1 MNRLPPL
8 TSCKLPPTRLARFCD
23 WLRSPVPHPVYVS
36 LPRTRNRCCFSSVF
50 ETAIG
55 RQAAL
60 KLAVELSSHNKAIGF
75 GINHWFDED
84 DEVWLE
90 HLWNDL

>member
-1 MNRLPPL
+1 
-8 TSCKLPPTRLARFCD
+8 
-23 WLRSPVPHPVYVS
+23 
-36 LPRTRNRCCFSSVF
+36 VF

>member
-1 MNRLPPL
+1 
-8 TSCKLPPTRLARFCD
+8 
-23 WLRSPVPHPVYVS
+23 
-36 LPRTRNRCCFSSVF
+36 VF

-60 KLAVELSSHNKAIGF
+60 KLAVELSQQGDRF